1 MHCPRPSTTTRNGFT
16 LLEVV
21 ISTSLFLL
29 MSTALLS
36 LFSQSQR
43 ATDKAVESTD
53 TTSTLLLIF
62 EKLRQE
68 IKGVRIVDSTGDKL
82 EYWMIRTIDGMPQLT
97 PLKRVDYE
105 PGYPDVPHSAFLYL
119 NSDGLLLSDYQGKT
133 KRLANAGPGSSLNF
147 NWNAATHTLIL
158 NGEVGMGEMK
168 EDFIYTMYVSNNE

>member
-1 MHCPRPSTTTRNGFT
+1 MLWPRPFTTTKAGFT

-36 LFSQSQR
+36 LFSQSR
-43 ATDKAVESTD
+43 KATDKAVESTD

-62 EKLRQE
+62 EKIRNE
-68 IKGVRIVDSTGDKL
+68 IKGVRIVDGNGEKL
-82 EYWMIRTIDGMPQLT
+82 EYWKIRAVDGVPQLT

-105 PGYPDVPHSAFLYL
+105 PGYPQVPYSAFLYL
-119 NSDGLLLSDYQGKT
+119 DSKGLLLSDYQGST
-133 KRLANAGPGSSLNF
+133 RRLANAGPGSSLNF
-147 NWNAATHTLIL
+147 SWSAATHTLTLI
-158 NGEVGMGEMK
+158 GEVGAGERK